1 MEQKYVLW
9 RIDLIES
16 IMELNITIKAKD
28 KIIADLKKSLMW
40 KAVTTSII
48 IGNSFSVVYHTFVEL
63 CKLTCISV
71 KDYFVKFFESIASG
85 RTDYENLLPTT
96 IGLKQ

>member
-1 MEQKYVLW
+1 MFYGSHEG
-9 RIDLIES
+9 
-16 IMELNITIKAKD
+16 
-28 KIIADLKKSLMW
+28 AD
-40 KAVTTSII
+40 I
-48 IGNSFSVVYHTFVEL
+48 SVVYHTFVES
-63 CKLTCISV
+63 CKLACISV